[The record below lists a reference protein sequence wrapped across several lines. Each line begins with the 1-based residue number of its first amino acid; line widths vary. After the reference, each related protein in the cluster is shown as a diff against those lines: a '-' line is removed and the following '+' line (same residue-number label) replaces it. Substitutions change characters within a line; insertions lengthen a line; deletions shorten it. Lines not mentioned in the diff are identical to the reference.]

1 MPTETADFDVI
12 IDDERWVELL
22 ADAPALAEECRAVAV
37 QFDPRLRAGAAL
49 LLAGDA
55 ALQGMNRR
63 FRGIDKPT
71 NVLSFP
77 SGGGDAAFL
86 GDIAIA
92 FETCRREA
100 EAQGIAFRDH
110 AAHLIVHGLLH
121 LAGYDHEEDDE
132 AERMEGLETEIL
144 ARLGIADPY
153 AAADD
158 TAGRG

>member
-1 MPTETADFDVI
+1 MEAGFDVI
-12 IDDERWVELL
+12 IDDGRWADAL
-22 ADAPALAEECRAVAV
+22 ADAQALAEECRAAAARL
-37 QFDPRLRAGAAL
+37 DPRLRAGAAL
-49 LLAGDA
+49 LLADDA
-55 ALQGMNRR
+55 ALQGLNRR

-100 EAQGIAFRDH
+100 EAGGIAFRNH
-110 AAHLIVHGLLH
+110 VAHLIVHGLLH
-121 LAGYDHEEDDE
+121 LAGYDHQEDDE

>member
-1 MPTETADFDVI
+1 MGGELDVI
-12 IDDERWVELL
+12 IDDGRWTEAL
-22 ADAPALAEECRAVAV
+22 ADAPGLAEACRAAAA
-37 QFDPRLRAGAAL
+37 QLDPRLGSGAAL
-49 LLAGDA
+49 LLADDA
-55 ALQGMNRR
+55 ALQGLNRR

-86 GDIAIA
+86 GDVAIA

-100 EAQGIAFRDH
+100 EAQGIAFRNH
-110 AAHLIVHGLLH
+110 VAHLIVHGLLH
-121 LAGYDHEEDDE
+121 LAGYDHQEDDE

>member
-1 MPTETADFDVI
+1 MDFDVI
-12 IDDERWVELL
+12 IDDERWAAALG
-22 ADAPALAEECRAVAV
+22 DAAALAEECRTAAAG
-37 QFDPRLRAGAAL
+37 FEPRLHSGAAL
-49 LLAGDA
+49 LLADDA
-55 ALQGMNRR
+55 ALRDLNGR

-77 SGGGDAAFL
+77 SGGGGADFL

-100 EAQGIAFRDH
+100 ESEGISFRDH

-121 LAGYDHEEDDE
+121 LAGYDHEEDEE
-132 AERMEGLETEIL
+132 AERMESLETEIL

-153 AAADD
+153 GDA
-158 TAGRG
+158 AGRG